1 MVTSNVMPGRSGGG
15 YTRYVVQEEEQGPGN
30 GYVPTSY
37 LREHPD
43 GDPTTTTGGTTGGT
57 GGTTGGTGGTTGSL
71 SATPISRARGVQE
84 VLTRETGGTGGT
96 TGGTSG
102 TSVGGGLRVS
112 IPRAVDQ
119 SEYIRQMHAQALD
132 AQQAQLRSAYEQQ
145 MADMDYQAGRIPGQ
159 YNAAADQ
166 AAVQNEINRMNF
178 ANQAANTGLNTG
190 AYGQAALSQA
200 NALQRDLTA
209 VRRAEADAQEQ
220 LELERQKQ
228 TAAYQQAIAQAIAQ
242 NDQQRAQA
250 LYQEALRLDEAARQR
265 AQILAQYKYNVW
277 ATKASKKK

>member
-1 MVTSNVMPGRSGGG
+1 M
-15 YTRYVVQEEEQGPGN
+15 
-30 GYVPTSY
+30 
-37 LREHPD
+37 
-43 GDPTTTTGGTTGGT
+43 
-57 GGTTGGTGGTTGSL
+57 
-71 SATPISRARGVQE
+71 QE

-119 SEYIRQMHAQALD
+119 SDYIRQMYAQALD

-250 LYQEALRLDEAARQR
+250 LYQEALRLDEAAQQR
-265 AQILAQYKYNVW
+265 AQILAQYRYNVW
-277 ATKASKKK
+277 AQKQAKKK